1 MSICTYASG
10 AEISATDPG
19 PTDRGNNL
27 FAGGVSAVARIS
39 QTIDVSS
46 AASQIDAG
54 TLPFTLSGWLG
65 GWNGQDDNA
74 LLRATFKDAAGATL
88 GTSSVGPVLSA
99 DRNGATA
106 LVFKTTSGTV
116 PARTRKVEVV
126 LEITRTSGSYNDG
139 LADNLSLVLGT
150 AGSTGGGTGGG
161 GTGGGTGSSAVYSN
175 QMMTRALPSTCSDT
189 TLPTPTTSFL
199 TTDKQA
205 YMFFMVTL
213 KVGDVLAT
221 EWTAPNGD
229 IVDPTGAYR
238 PVTSAATYCIGSE
251 ERLPI
256 AGSANANR
264 TGSWRARAYL
274 NGTLLFTLTF
284 TIDAPAT
291 TGGLT
296 AKINQVITSACPKIT
311 VVATVTDSSGKPVT
325 GLNSSNFTLKEDGTT
340 QTTSVTSTG
349 TGGGTAMSLALVID
363 HSGSVSG
370 QPLTDEKAAAKALVA
385 QLGASDAV
393 AVLGFGSAVE
403 SVLDFTTNK
412 TSINSAIDGVGGGG
426 NTALYKA
433 VVAAAQKLAPRSGR
447 KAIVLMTDGEDT
459 VGGSSIQDAINQA
472 KLAGAPIFPVG
483 FGSVDTA
490 VLTRLATETGG
501 TYTPAASSSSLVN
514 ILQNIGAVI
523 AAQYEISY
531 TSSSP
536 SSSHTLELTAQSGS
550 NRSAAVTQSVTA
562 CQASGPAVILKVE
575 NTTAA
580 PGASVDVPVTLT
592 ATTAPSGFQYDLGYD
607 SSKLTFVQAKQ
618 GDQTKAASKDI
629 STNALSSSS
638 LRVLAAGLN
647 QGLIANGTVV
657 LMNFRLNSG
666 FSSGT
671 ASLTCSNA
679 QSTDANSRAIT
690 PTTCQ
695 SGTLTVRAACSC
707 DVNGDGTTNVSD
719 VQLIVNQALGIVSN
733 RCDINA
739 DGQTNVLDVQMVV
752 NATLGLGCR

>member
-1 MSICTYASG
+1 MLRC
-10 AEISATDPG
+10 
-19 PTDRGNNL
+19 
-27 FAGGVSAVARIS
+27 AR
-39 QTIDVSS
+39 VW
-46 AASQIDAG
+46 
-54 TLPFTLSGWLG
+54 P
-65 GWNGQDDNA
+65 
-74 LLRATFKDAAGATL
+74 
-88 GTSSVGPVLSA
+88 
-99 DRNGATA
+99 
-106 LVFKTTSGTV
+106 
-116 PARTRKVEVV
+116 VV
-126 LEITRTSGSYNDG
+126 LAVLFCGIVQAATVESQMITKS
-139 LADNLSLVLGT
+139 VP
-150 AGSTGGGTGGG
+150 
-161 GTGGGTGSSAVYSN
+161 GTGS
-175 QMMTRALPSTCSDT
+175 CSPI
-189 TLPTPTTSFL
+189 PTATTSFL
-199 TTDKQA
+199 TTDTGA
-205 YMFFMVTL
+205 YLYFILRGV
-213 KVGDVLAT
+213 KVGDVVAT
-221 EWTAPNGD
+221 EWTAPDGSIPTPPSGPYEAETAGGD
-229 IVDPTGAYR
+229 FCYKEKLT
-238 PVTSAATYCIGSE
+238 
-251 ERLPI
+251 I
-256 AGSANANR
+256 AGDVGAKSP
-264 TGSWRARAYL
+264 GSWRVRAYV
-274 NGTLLFTLTF
+274 NGTLMFTLTF
-284 TIDAPAT
+284 TINAPAT

-296 AKINQVITSACPKIT
+296 VKINQVITSACPKIT
-311 VVATVTDSSGKPVT
+311 VVASVTDSSGKPVT
-325 GLNSSNFTLKEDGTT
+325 GLNASNFTLREDGTT
-340 QTTSVTSTG
+340 QTTTVSSTG
-349 TGGGTAMSLALVID
+349 TGGGTALSLAVVID

-393 AVLGFGSAVE
+393 AVFGFGDSVE
-403 SVLDFTTNK
+403 SVLDFTTDK
-412 TSINSAIDGVGGGG
+412 TRINSAIDGIGGSGS
-426 NTALYKA
+426 TALYKA
-433 VVAAAQKLAPRSGR
+433 VVTVAQKLAPRSGR

-501 TYTPAASSSSLVN
+501 TYTPAANSSSLVN

-536 SSSHTLELTAQSGS
+536 SSSHSLSLTAQSGS
-550 NRSAAVTQSVTA
+550 NSSAAVTQSVTA
-562 CQASGPAVILKVE
+562 CQASGSAAAVTLTVE

-580 PGASVDVPVTLT
+580 AGATVDVPVTLT
-592 ATTAPSGFQYDLGYD
+592 ATTAPSGFQYDLAYD
-607 SSKLTFVQAKQ
+607 NSKLTFVQAKQ
-618 GDQTKAASKDI
+618 GDQTKSANKDI

-647 QGLIANGTVV
+647 QGLIGNGTVV

-695 SGTLTVRAACSC
+695 SGTLTVRASCSC
-707 DVNGDGTTNVSD
+707 DVNGDGNINVSD

-752 NATLGLGCR
+752 NATLGLGCK